1 MKQQNVSF
9 FSWSQKLFNSVY
21 IFDAVFLSWNN
32 CGLSSMQISA
42 TLVIL
47 LVLLASILARTT
59 HQPLIGTFLLFRVN
73 KSYGTVTKY
82 PMEDMQICP
91 PLSSLFT
98 LNRGLV
104 FCRQNRLIKTFH
116 EKKLGNNAINFE
128 RAWRQICII
137 SAINYLCQ
145 GKSKIK
151 RPSEHTISIILRF
164 YH

>member
-1 MKQQNVSF
+1 
-9 FSWSQKLFNSVY
+9 
-21 IFDAVFLSWNN
+21 
-32 CGLSSMQISA
+32 MQISA

-47 LVLLASILARTT
+47 LVLLASILART

-137 SAINYLCQ
+137 SAINYLSQ
-145 GKSKIK
+145 GNSRIK
-151 RPSEHTISIILRF
+151 RSSELTISITFRGSIIDKATSCAISR
-164 YH
+164 HHC

>member
-1 MKQQNVSF
+1 
-9 FSWSQKLFNSVY
+9 
-21 IFDAVFLSWNN
+21 
-32 CGLSSMQISA
+32 MQISA

-47 LVLLASILARTT
+47 LVLLASILART

-98 LNRGLV
+98 LNRGLFFV
-104 FCRQNRLIKTFH
+104 EKNRLIKTFH

-145 GKSKIK
+145 GKCKIK
-151 RPSEHTISIILRF
+151 RPSELTISIFLRF